1 MAAQLLAGVQRY
13 LDRILVGLGVLLMF
27 WIWHLGHLEWGAQ
40 RYVPTWMDDRILLF
54 VAPPLLLAAFG
65 LVRAALA
72 GAFAY
77 PLVVVVGELLG
88 GAAWDLQVMFL
99 GEEHEPLHAGWW
111 IAVALYVWVVLGA
124 TWGEARARR
133 WARMEAEET
142 SPAQP

>member
-1 MAAQLLAGVQRY
+1 MAARLLAGVQRY
-13 LDRILVGLGVLLMF
+13 LDRILVAVGVVLLF
-27 WIWHLGHLEWGAQ
+27 WIWHLGHLEWGTQ

-54 VAPPLLLAAFG
+54 VAPPLILAAFG

-124 TWGEARARR
+124 AWGDARARR
-133 WARMEAEET
+133 WARIEAVET
-142 SPAQP
+142 TPAQP